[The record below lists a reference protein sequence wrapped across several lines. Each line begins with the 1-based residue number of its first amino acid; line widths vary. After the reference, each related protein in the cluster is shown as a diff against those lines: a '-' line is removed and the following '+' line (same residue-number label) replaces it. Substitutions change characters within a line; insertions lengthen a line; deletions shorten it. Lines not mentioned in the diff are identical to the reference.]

1 MKWRFYGCK
10 DFQKWGKMCL
20 RVVVRTRARA
30 RSRCLPA
37 GPWSNIS
44 PEVTRTAVAVCRY
57 PHCGN
62 CPERRVCCQSS
73 ECTTYRNC
81 DVRARERRRE
91 REGREGGSL
100 QTDQSA
106 LSAAESW
113 TDEQCGETDR
123 GAREGGGARRRM
135 ETPSSLS
142 AVTVVQIGATLLSW
156 AGHRSSCPGG
166 HPMQSGSS
174 WPRLH
179 SAHPANETSLSV
191 SWIVAS
197 FIYLPLFA

>member
-1 MKWRFYGCK
+1 MDVKTFK
-10 DFQKWGKMCL
+10 NEGKCVCVWLCVHVLVRGHAVCL
-20 RVVVRTRARA
+20 LV
-30 RSRCLPA
+30 L
-37 GPWSNIS
+37 
-44 PEVTRTAVAVCRY
+44 EVTFPRRWRVRLLRCVAIHTVGTARRDGYVAKAVNAQRTGTATLEQERGGERGRGGREGVCRQTKVRY
-57 PHCGN
+57 QLLKAGQTN
-62 CPERRVCCQSS
+62 SVERPI
-73 ECTTYRNC
+73 
-81 DVRARERRRE
+81 
-91 REGREGGSL
+91 EGRE
-100 QTDQSA
+100 
-106 LSAAESW
+106 
-113 TDEQCGETDR
+113 R
-123 GAREGGGARRRM
+123 VGGARRRM

-142 AVTVVQIGATLLSW
+142 AVTVVQMGATLLSW

>member
-57 PHCGN
+57 PHGGN

-91 REGREGGSL
+91 REGRERGRGGREGVCRQTKVRYQLLKAGQTNSVERPIEGRERVGGRGGGWRLPRRCRRWRWYRWVRLSSAEPATDPVAPAVIQCSL
-100 QTDQSA
+100 DRA
-106 LSAAESW
+106 
-113 TDEQCGETDR
+113 DR
-123 GAREGGGARRRM
+123 GWIAHILRM
-135 ETPSSLS
+135 
-142 AVTVVQIGATLLSW
+142 
-156 AGHRSSCPGG
+156 
-166 HPMQSGSS
+166 
-174 WPRLH
+174 RLR
-179 SAHPANETSLSV
+179 
-191 SWIVAS
+191 
-197 FIYLPLFA
+197 YQ